1 MYLAAYNPII
11 FPVPGQD
18 LWPKTNS
25 RDIEPPVFKDKPRK
39 KQTKR
44 RRSQFEPPAPKD
56 TSMMASITCNN
67 CQLVGHRYTSC
78 KQTLKPGLA
87 LRKNKHQS
95 NNTEEGSTQGSRA
108 PTAPRGSTSGAPR
121 GAPRGSTSGAPRGA
135 PRVASSTTPAPRV
148 TSSTAPGPR
157 AASST
162 AGAATRAA
170 SSTAA
175 RRASSATTS
184 RRGSIAA
191 AATTAPFLPPRQRKQ
206 PSRLKDYFYA
216 SGN

>member
-25 RDIEPPVFKDKPRK
+25 RYIEPPVFKDKPGK

-56 TSMMASITCNN
+56 TSRMASITCSN

-95 NNTEEGSTQGSRA
+95 NSTEEGSTQGSRA

-121 GAPRGSTSGAPRGA
+121 GAPRA
-135 PRVASSTTPAPRV
+135 ASSTTPAPR
-148 TSSTAPGPR
+148 

-162 AGAATRAA
+162 APAPRATSSTAGVATRAA

-175 RRASSATTS
+175 RRASSATAS

-191 AATTAPFLPPRQRKQ
+191 AATAAPFFPPRQRKQ
-206 PSRLKDYFYA
+206 LSRLKDYFYA